1 MRSPLSS
8 LRPARSGSGGPS
20 PWWPAPLAAFPLPR
34 RMSVTPLTVVSSPQ
48 RQPHRPDDP
57 GDAILMTQT
66 GLQAGP
72 IVEVRGL
79 SVSYGHRH
87 AARTVLRDL
96 DLDIA
101 PGETIALVG
110 ESGSGKTTAA
120 NALIGLLPGSG
131 TITSGQIRVLGDDI
145 THTRERRLR
154 AIRGSV
160 IGLVPQD
167 PMVALNP
174 TRRVG
179 ASVAEAVKKRGPLDK
194 RQLSAEVIAAL
205 ERAGLDHGALRAR
218 QYPHEL
224 SGGMRQRVLI
234 AIALAGSPKLLIADE
249 PTSALD
255 VTVQRRILDHVESL
269 VRETGISML
278 LITHDLG
285 VAADR
290 ADRVV
295 VLQGGRVVEQGLP
308 ADILVSPR
316 HEYTRR
322 LIEAVP
328 GLTRTR
334 VLGASQDDTTP
345 AREILRLESVSKD
358 FPLPRAPGAQR
369 HVRAVD
375 KIDLTVRAGQTVALV
390 GESGAGKPVTGLW
403 HFLCLASPSP
413 APATLR
419 PGERARYLGRPIRR
433 AVAWVR
439 W

>member
-1 MRSPLSS
+1 
-8 LRPARSGSGGPS
+8 
-20 PWWPAPLAAFPLPR
+20 
-34 RMSVTPLTVVSSPQ
+34 
-48 RQPHRPDDP
+48 
-57 GDAILMTQT
+57 MTQT